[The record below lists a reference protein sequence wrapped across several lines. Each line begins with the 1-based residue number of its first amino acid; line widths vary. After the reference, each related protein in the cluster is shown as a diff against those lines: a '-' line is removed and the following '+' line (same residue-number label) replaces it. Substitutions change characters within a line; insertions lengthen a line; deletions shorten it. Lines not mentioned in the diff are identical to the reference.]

1 MRGLALAAILGGLLT
16 GPASAQTAEEIIET
30 AREVYTVDEPD
41 EPERCPAATGNEIV
55 VCRERDEPTDQRLA
69 SPTER
74 AYAAGET
81 PPDPVPR
88 APYVLGLPQC
98 GVEVTCHR
106 IGRAPPPIYIID
118 LSKIPEPLTP
128 EEAAHVFRAEDLP
141 TPEAASPA
149 AAP

>member
-1 MRGLALAAILGGLLT
+1 MRALALAVILGGLLAT
-16 GPASAQTAEEIIET
+16 PASAQTAEEIIET
-30 AREVYTVDEPD
+30 ARKVYTVAEPEPD
-41 EPERCPAATGNEIV
+41 PCPTSPGDEIV
-55 VCRERDEPTDQRLA
+55 VCGRLDQPDDQRLA

-74 AYAAGET
+74 AYESGEM
-81 PPDPVPR
+81 PSDPVPR

-106 IGRAPPPIYIID
+106 VGRAPPPIYIID

-141 TPEAASPA
+141 TPAAASPA
-149 AAP
+149 AVP

>member
-1 MRGLALAAILGGLLT
+1 MRALALAVILGGLLA
-16 GPASAQTAEEIIET
+16 GPVSAQTAEEIIET

-41 EPERCPAATGNEIV
+41 EPDQCPTATGNEIV
-55 VCRERDEPTDQRLA
+55 VCRQLDQPDDQRLT

-74 AYAAGET
+74 AYESGAM

-106 IGRAPPPIYIID
+106 IGRTPTPIYIID

-128 EEAAHVFRAEDLP
+128 EEAALVFRAEDLP

-149 AAP
+149 AVP

>member
-1 MRGLALAAILGGLLT
+1 VRALALAVTLV
-16 GPASAQTAEEIIET
+16 GPLAGPVSAQTAEEIIET
-30 AREVYTVDEPD
+30 ARKVYTVDEP
-41 EPERCPAATGNEIV
+41 EPDPCPTATSNEIV
-55 VCRERDEPTDQRLA
+55 VCRPLDQPDDPRLT

-74 AYAAGET
+74 AYESGET

-118 LSKIPEPLTP
+118 LSKIPEPLSP
-128 EEAAHVFRAEDLP
+128 EEAALVFRAEDP
-141 TPEAASPA
+141 PSPEAASPA